1 MPAGGEVPYLTVVRG
16 EPTDAEL
23 AAVVTVLT
31 ARWAA
36 GAAGTAGAAGAGS
49 GQSEWAS
56 KHRLMRQPAHA
67 GPGAWRAST
76 RRW

>member
-1 MPAGGEVPYLTVVRG
+1 MTPASGQVPYLTVVRG
-16 EPTDAEL
+16 EPTDTEL

-31 ARWAA
+31 ARRAA
-36 GAAGTAGAAGAGS
+36 GAAGAAGAGS

-67 GPGAWRAST
+67 GPGAWRASA